1 MRSWLTGVLF
11 GLVLPV
17 TGHAQV
23 PALDTAAIPVGTGAV
38 ILIDTT
44 WFPLRSTDTLTT
56 SLYRGPGRQ
65 NRLPLLSADDRA
77 RLLQEQAPLFADA
90 DLYFQALLEERPDAM
105 RITVLDVRGDDHDV
119 LWLSYDGAGRLDG
132 LDTLITSWG
141 DGQLSVDER
150 TYLDRHGSRL
160 VEHTSRETVRDG
172 NDTMAYRMDTLLFES
187 IGEGSYV
194 LLPGTEEPVMQRSL
208 GRRDRDLTNRWQV
221 QFPTAHP
228 EKEQRR
234 SLRTLIPAGR
244 TVFQAASGD
253 LNEDG
258 AHDFAFILQD
268 DPEGERDLLVIFA
281 VQDARGFAQEVFA
294 EHFFPERS
302 SGGFHDPIGE
312 TGLSGISIE
321 NGQLLVK
328 YFGGS
333 AWKWESRSTY
343 TYSDSLGGF
352 YLTEER
358 SRNYHAPTLHTLD
371 EELAS
376 FEDRLSSGE
385 KLNAE
390 EAERL
395 DRLRQAAKD
404 ATYKVVTFTMGERAL
419 EQR

>member
-1 MRSWLTGVLF
+1 M
-11 GLVLPV
+11 
-17 TGHAQV
+17 
-23 PALDTAAIPVGTGAV
+23 DTAAIPVGTGAV

-90 DLYFQALLEERPDAM
+90 DLYFHALLEVRPDAM
-105 RITVLDVRGDDHDV
+105 RITLLDVRGDDRDV
-119 LWLSYDGAGRLDG
+119 LWLSYDAVGRLDG

-141 DGQLSVDER
+141 DGQLSVNER
-150 TYLDRHGSRL
+150 TYLDGHGSRL

-187 IGEGSYV
+187 IGEGNYV

-208 GRRDRDLTNRWQV
+208 GRRDRDLTNRWQL

-253 LNEDG
+253 LSGDG
-258 AHDFAFILQD
+258 AHDFSFILQD
-268 DPEGERDLLVIFA
+268 DPEGRRDLLVIFA
-281 VQDARGFAQEVFA
+281 VHDARGFAQEVFA

-312 TGLSGISIE
+312 PGLSGISIE
-321 NGQLLVK
+321 NGQLLMK

-371 EELAS
+371 EELAAL
-376 FEDRLSSGE
+376 EAGE
-385 KLNAE
+385 NDGQKLTEE
-390 EAERL
+390 EAKRSKE
-395 DRLRQAAKD
+395 LRQAVKD
-404 ATYKVVTFTMGERAL
+404 AQFTITKFPIGEKRL
-419 EQR
+419 GSK